1 VSGESRGRARE
12 PTAVAEPA
20 GDPLLAWRA
29 QFPILARS
37 TYMISNSLGAMPR
50 GVYGALRAYAD
61 MWSTRGVR
69 AWDEGW
75 WEMGARVA
83 DLLGGL
89 LGAAPGT
96 LSMHPNVTLAEAVI
110 LSCFDFDGP
119 RRKIVYEDLNF
130 PSVRYLYQALR
141 DRGAEIVV
149 VPSRDGITIEVEDL
163 LAAIDERTLLVPVS
177 HAIYKSAFVQDAAA
191 IAERAARV
199 GAHVVL
205 DVYQS
210 AGTVPVDL
218 DALGVSFAV
227 GGSIKWLCGGPGAG
241 YLYVRPDLLASLAP
255 RLTGWMAHV
264 RPFGFEPELDR
275 RTDAYRFLNGTPSIP
290 NLYIARVGYRI
301 LREVGVAAVR
311 EKSLRQTAR
320 LMDLADE
327 LGLPVRTPRDPA
339 RRGGTV
345 SLDVP
350 RGLDV
355 ARELN
360 RRDVV
365 VDYRPGAGVRL
376 SPHFYSTDEEC
387 EHAVR
392 ELAAVAASR

>member
-1 VSGESRGRARE
+1 
-12 PTAVAEPA
+12 
-20 GDPLLAWRA
+20 
-29 QFPILARS
+29 
-37 TYMISNSLGAMPR
+37 
-50 GVYGALRAYAD
+50 
-61 MWSTRGVR
+61 
-69 AWDEGW
+69 
-75 WEMGARVA
+75 
-83 DLLGGL
+83 
-89 LGAAPGT
+89 
-96 LSMHPNVTLAEAVI
+96 MHQNVTLAEAVI

-119 RRKIVYEDLNF
+119 RRKIVYEELNF

-141 DRGAEIVV
+141 ERGAEIVV
-149 VPSRDGITIEVEDL
+149 VPSRDGLTVELEDL
-163 LAAIDERTLLVPVS
+163 LAAIDERTLLVPTS
-177 HAIYKSAFVQDAAA
+177 HVIYKSAFVQDAAA

-218 DALGVSFAV
+218 GALGVSFAV

-241 YLYVRPDLLASLAP
+241 YLYVRRDLLERLSP
-255 RLTGWMAHV
+255 RLTGWMAHA
-264 RPFGFEPELDR
+264 RPFAFEPELDR
-275 RTDAYRFLNGTPSIP
+275 RADAYRFMNGTPSIP

-301 LREVGVAAVR
+301 LREIGLVAVR
-311 EKSLRQTAR
+311 AKSLRQTA
-320 LMDLADE
+320 LLIELADE
-327 LGLPVRTPRDPA
+327 LGLAVSTPRDPT

-345 SLDVP
+345 SIDVP
-350 RGLDV
+350 RGLEV

-387 EHAVR
+387 ERALR
-392 ELAAVAASR
+392 EIAAVVGSP

>member
-1 VSGESRGRARE
+1 
-12 PTAVAEPA
+12 
-20 GDPLLAWRA
+20 
-29 QFPILARS
+29 
-37 TYMISNSLGAMPR
+37 MISNSLGAMPKS
-50 GVYGALRAYAD
+50 VYDALRGYAD

-75 WEMGARVA
+75 WEMGSEVA

-96 LSMHPNVTLAEAVI
+96 ISMHQNVTLAEAVI

-119 RRKIVYEDLNF
+119 RRRIVYDELNF

-149 VPSRDGITIEVEDL
+149 VPSRDGITIELDDL

-177 HAIYKSAFVQDAAA
+177 HVIYKSAFVQDAAA

-210 AGTVPVDL
+210 AGTIPVDL
-218 DALGVSFAV
+218 CALGVSFAV

-241 YLYVRPDLLASLAP
+241 YLYVRPDLLTGLSP
-255 RLTGWMAHV
+255 RLTGWMAHA
-264 RPFGFEPELDR
+264 RPFGFEPELER

-290 NLYIARVGYRI
+290 NLYVAREGYRI
-301 LREVGVAAVR
+301 LRDVGMAAVR

-320 LMDLADE
+320 LLDLADE
-327 LGLPVRTPRDPA
+327 LGVPVRTPRDPA

-345 SLDVP
+345 SIDVP
-350 RGLDV
+350 RGLDT

-360 RRDVV
+360 RRDIV

-392 ELAAVAASR
+392 ELAAVAAAR

>member
-1 VSGESRGRARE
+1 VSPRSAAALA
-12 PTAVAEPA
+12 PSAASA
-20 GDPLLAWRA
+20 DPLLAWRA
-29 QFPILARS
+29 EFPILES
-37 TYMISNSLGAMPR
+37 TTYMISNSLGAMPR
-50 GVYGALRAYAD
+50 GVYDALREYAD
-61 MWSTRGVR
+61 AWATRGVR

-75 WEMGARVA
+75 WELGAEVG

-96 LSMHPNVTLAEAVI
+96 ISMLPNVTLAEAVV
-110 LSCFDFDGP
+110 LSCFDLDGS
-119 RRKIVYEDLNF
+119 RRKIVYEELNF
-130 PSVRYLYQALR
+130 PSVRYFYQELR
-141 DRGAEIVV
+141 ARGAEITV
-149 VPSRDGITIEVEDL
+149 VPSRDGIGIELEDL
-163 LAAIDERTLLVPVS
+163 LDAIDERTLLVPVS
-177 HAIYKSAFVQDAAA
+177 HVIYRSAFVQDAAA

-218 DALGVSFAV
+218 GALGVSFAV

-241 YLYVRPDLLASLAP
+241 YLYVRPDLAPRLTP
-255 RLTGWMAHV
+255 RLTGWMAHA
-264 RPFGFEPELDR
+264 RPFAFEPELAR
-275 RTDAYRFLNGTPSIP
+275 REDAYRFLNGTPSIA

-301 LREVGVAAVR
+301 LRQVGVAAVR
-311 EKSLRQTAR
+311 AKSRRQTALLIR
-320 LMDLADE
+320 LADE
-327 LGLPVRTPRDPA
+327 LGLPIRTPRDPE

-345 SLDVP
+345 SVDVFDGA
-350 RGLDV
+350 RV

-387 EHAVR
+387 ERALR
-392 ELAAVAASR
+392 ELAVVAGSA

>member
-1 VSGESRGRARE
+1 MSGGGPSRARGQTATVV
-12 PTAVAEPA
+12 PT

-29 QFPILARS
+29 EFPILAHS

-50 GVYGALRAYAD
+50 GVYDALRAYAD
-61 MWSTRGVR
+61 VWSTRGVR

-75 WEMGARVA
+75 WEMGAEVA

-96 LSMHPNVTLAEAVI
+96 LSMHQNVTLAEAVV

-119 RRKIVYEDLNF
+119 RRRIVYEELNF

-177 HAIYKSAFVQDAAA
+177 HVIYKSAFVQDAAA

-241 YLYVRPDLLASLAP
+241 YLYVRPDLLPRLSP
-255 RLTGWMAHV
+255 RLTGWMAHA
-264 RPFGFEPELDR
+264 RPFGFEPELER

-290 NLYIARVGYRI
+290 NLYIAREGYRI
-301 LREVGVAAVR
+301 LRDVGVAAVR

-320 LMDLADE
+320 LMELADE

-339 RRGGTV
+339 RRGGTL

-376 SPHFYSTDEEC
+376 SPHFYSTDAEC